1 MSETL
6 RTRVPNSHDDIE
18 ALVIQVPAE
27 QDDLTTSNESNV
39 EISTSSSRLS
49 RFFNFSSRNAANVT
63 RRQVR
68 ESHEATSP
76 PEGQPEAEP
85 PSFTERPPSPS
96 GSNHSAVMA
105 RLLEE
110 TAVVARE
117 LERRKIDALVHQADA
132 ALRIAEA
139 DNQAVL
145 LQLETRRLARLLAAD
160 ESPPSSSA
168 ALSSAGRRSR
178 SPPLDAF
185 RHEWEAAA
193 TAREAAAA
201 ERRDAR
207 DAAKE
212 AAAAAERLAD
222 REERRAERAAHDD
235 QRRADREEFRIQ
247 QESAAA
253 MLAAVLGQKDGTHL
267 PYTPGLVL
275 KAKGI
280 CTFTGQLPADQGT
293 IEGYFA
299 SLQATLAFGQVPPTA
314 WAQELQQYITGDAK
328 IFMEQLSTEADGSY
342 AERFSFAEIVA
353 HLIARFAPR
362 WEAPCILRQ
371 LLNPSRLPGTSPREA
386 AAASDLL
393 IAKAALLG
401 IPLSEE
407 LKWSGLLNSLGS
419 LEQEAWFLIANV
431 DTTINE
437 TALSATRCRTSGG
450 GYRSSVGGATSSAR
464 SEVMARRYAHL
475 KAWME
480 QQGNLPSL
488 AGRSTS
494 SRQVTSTARAA
505 VVVSEVSPDPMDPL
519 TPTIAASFGAPVP
532 PEPSD
537 VECALRILRTRRI
550 SADVQQ
556 KLDPPEFLGPN
567 PQHKAENA
575 KELLKRRA
583 CKACFGCPMSSVKYN
598 VSFLDCPQHGKTA
611 TQKQRSQN
619 RVKGSCLGTVQLQ
632 A

>member
-1 MSETL
+1 M
-6 RTRVPNSHDDIE
+6 
-18 ALVIQVPAE
+18 
-27 QDDLTTSNESNV
+27 
-39 EISTSSSRLS
+39 
-49 RFFNFSSRNAANVT
+49 
-63 RRQVR
+63 
-68 ESHEATSP
+68 
-76 PEGQPEAEP
+76 PEGQAASDPL
-85 PSFTERPPSPS
+85 SFTDRPPSPS

-105 RLLEE
+105 RLSEE
-110 TAVVARE
+110 TAVLE
-117 LERRKIDALVHQADA
+117 LERRKTEALVHQADA

-145 LQLETRRLARLLAAD
+145 LQLETRRLARILAAD
-160 ESPPSSSA
+160 ESSPPSSA
-168 ALSSAGRRSR
+168 AQSSAGRRSR
-178 SPPLDAF
+178 SPSLEAL
-185 RHEWEAAA
+185 RQEWEAAA

-201 ERRDAR
+201 EHRAAR

-212 AAAAAERLAD
+212 AAASAERHAD
-222 REERRAERAAHDD
+222 REERRAER
-235 QRRADREEFRIQ
+235 RAEREEFRIQ
-247 QESAAA
+247 QEAATA
-253 MLAAVLGQKDGTHL
+253 MLAAALGQKDRTHL

-280 CTFTGQLPADQGT
+280 STFTGQLPADQGT

-299 SLQATLAFGQVPPTA
+299 GVQATLAFGQVPPTA
-314 WAQELQQYITGDAK
+314 WAQELQQYITGDAQ
-328 IFMEQLSTEADGSY
+328 IFMEQLSTEADESY

-386 AAASDLL
+386 AAASDQL

-407 LKWSGLLNSLGS
+407 LKWSGLLNSLGP

-431 DTTINE
+431 DVTINE
-437 TALSATRCRTSGG
+437 TALTATRSRTPEG

-464 SEVMARRYAHL
+464 GEVMAKRYAHL

-480 QQGNLPSL
+480 QQGNLPS
-488 AGRSTS
+488 GRATI
-494 SRQVTSTARAA
+494 SRQVASTARAA

-519 TPTIAASFGAPVP
+519 TQTVAASLGNTAP

-550 SADVQQ
+550 TADAQQ
-556 KLDPPEFLGPN
+556 RLEPPEFLGPN

-598 VSFLDCPQHGKTA
+598 VSFLDCPQHGKSA

-619 RVKGSCLGTVQLQ
+619 RVKGSCIGTVQLQ

>member
-1 MSETL
+1 MDESL
-6 RTRVPNSHDDIE
+6 RARVPNSHDDIE

-49 RFFNFSSRNAANVT
+49 RFFNFSLRNAANVT
-63 RRQVR
+63 RRPVR
-68 ESHEATSP
+68 ESHEATSM
-76 PEGQPEAEP
+76 PEGQEP
-85 PSFTERPPSPS
+85 PSFTDRPPSPS
-96 GSNHSAVMA
+96 GSNHSAIMA

-110 TAVVARE
+110 TAVLE
-117 LERRKIDALVHQADA
+117 LERRKTDALVHQADA

-145 LQLETRRLARLLAAD
+145 LQLETRRLARLLAED
-160 ESPPSSSA
+160 DFPSPSSA
-168 ALSSAGRRSR
+168 AHSSAGRRSR
-178 SPPLDAF
+178 SPPLEAF
-185 RHEWEAAA
+185 RQEWEAAA

-201 ERRDAR
+201 EHRAAR
-207 DAAKE
+207 DAAQQ

-222 REERRAERAAHDD
+222 QEERRAERAANDA
-235 QRRADREEFRIQ
+235 QRRADWEGFRIQ

-253 MLAAVLGQKDGTHL
+253 MLAAVLGQKDRTHL

-280 CTFTGQLPADQGT
+280 STFTGQLPADQDT

-314 WAQELQQYITGDAK
+314 WARELQQYITGDAQ
-328 IFMEQLSTEADGSY
+328 IFMEQLSTETDGSY

-371 LLNPSRLPGTSPREA
+371 LLNPARLPGTSPREA
-386 AAASDLL
+386 AAASDQL

-407 LKWSGLLNSLGS
+407 LKWSGLLNSLGP

-437 TALSATRCRTSGG
+437 TALTATRNRTSEG
-450 GYRSSVGGATSSAR
+450 GYRSSVGGATSTAR
-464 SEVMARRYAHL
+464 SEVMAKRYAHL

-480 QQGNLPSL
+480 QQGNPPS
-488 AGRSTS
+488 GRATT

-519 TPTIAASFGAPVP
+519 TQTVAASPGTTAPP
-532 PEPSD
+532 AEPSD
-537 VECALRILRTRRI
+537 VECALRILRARRI
-550 SADVQQ
+550 TADTQQ
-556 KLDPPEFLGPN
+556 RLDPPEFLGPN

-619 RVKGSCLGTVQLQ
+619 RVKGSCIGTVQLQ

>member
-1 MSETL
+1 
-6 RTRVPNSHDDIE
+6 
-18 ALVIQVPAE
+18 
-27 QDDLTTSNESNV
+27 
-39 EISTSSSRLS
+39 
-49 RFFNFSSRNAANVT
+49 
-63 RRQVR
+63 
-68 ESHEATSP
+68 
-76 PEGQPEAEP
+76 
-85 PSFTERPPSPS
+85 
-96 GSNHSAVMA
+96 MA

-110 TAVVARE
+110 TAVME
-117 LERRKIDALVHQADA
+117 LERRKTDALVHQADA

-145 LQLETRRLARLLAAD
+145 LQLETRRLARLLAAE
-160 ESPPSSSA
+160 ESPPSSS
-168 ALSSAGRRSR
+168 SGRRSR
-178 SPPLDAF
+178 SPPLDAL
-185 RHEWEAAA
+185 RQEWEAAA
-193 TAREAAAA
+193 AAREAAAA
-201 ERRDAR
+201 EHRAAR

-212 AAAAAERLAD
+212 AAALAD
-222 REERRAERAAHDD
+222 REERRAERAANDA
-235 QRRADREEFRIQ
+235 QRRADRDEFRIQ
-247 QESAAA
+247 QESTTA
-253 MLAAVLGQKDGTHL
+253 MLAAVLGQKDRIHL

-275 KAKGI
+275 KAKGLS
-280 CTFTGQLPADQGT
+280 TFTGQLPADQGT

-299 SLQATLAFGQVPPTA
+299 GLQATLAFGQVPPAA
-314 WAQELQQYITGDAK
+314 WAQELQQYITGDAQ
-328 IFMEQLSTEADGSY
+328 IFMEQLSTEADESY

-386 AAASDLL
+386 AAASDQL

-407 LKWSGLLNSLGS
+407 LKWSGLLNSLGP

-437 TALSATRCRTSGG
+437 TALTATRSRTSEG
-450 GYRSSVGGATSSAR
+450 GYRSSVGGATSAAR
-464 SEVMARRYAHL
+464 SEVMSKRYAHL

-480 QQGNLPSL
+480 QQGNLPSSR
-488 AGRSTS
+488 ATT

-519 TPTIAASFGAPVP
+519 TQTVAASLGATAP

-550 SADVQQ
+550 NADAQQ
-556 KLDPPEFLGPN
+556 RLDPPEFLGPN
-567 PQHKAENA
+567 PQHKEENA
-575 KELLKRRA
+575 KEMLKRRA
-583 CKACFGCPMSSVKYN
+583 CKACFGCPMASVKYN
-598 VSFLDCPQHGKTA
+598 VSFLDCPQHGTAA

-619 RVKGSCLGTVQLQ
+619 RVKGSYIGAVQLQ